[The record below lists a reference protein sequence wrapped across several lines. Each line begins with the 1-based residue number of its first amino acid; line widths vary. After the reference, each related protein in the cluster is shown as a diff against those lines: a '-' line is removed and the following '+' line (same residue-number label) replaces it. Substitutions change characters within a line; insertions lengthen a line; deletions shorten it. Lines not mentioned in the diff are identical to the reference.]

1 MPFREVDFI
10 CVGGGLGGL
19 AAAIRAHD
27 LGLEVLILEKSDK
40 LGGVAA
46 YSAGHTWVP
55 NNHLMLSSAAG
66 DSTHA
71 AALYM
76 DHVSGS
82 AQVDAE
88 LRDAFLEQAPRAIK
102 YYHDA
107 GIEFRLVEDYP
118 DFLYPQAPG
127 SSPGGRNLEAV
138 VSGPELGDWRQA
150 LQPNPHFEPGLTRSE
165 IIRFRTTGDSREIDR
180 LRRRRVDE
188 DFLTLGQGLAGA
200 FVKVAVCDRGVAV
213 HTRSPALR
221 LLQTDGRVIG
231 AVADVGG
238 QPTEIRARRGVLIAT
253 GAYGNAPYAAAWEGL
268 PELHDAGPPVT
279 DGDHL
284 SLTEPTPAAQVRA
297 GEAFVTLGFHLPGE
311 VHADT
316 NTQLYRQAIT
326 SLGFP
331 HSMIVNAA
339 GRRFGD
345 ESLHGRP
352 PGLLDRDA
360 RTRHF
365 TNYPCWLIVDD
376 RFRRRYGLGPLPAG
390 AAWPSGWASAGSI
403 GQLASQA
410 GIDKRGLAEAVSRLN
425 RFAEAGVDEDFRR
438 GSLLHVQRAYGD
450 PAYANP
456 NLGTVEDSALL
467 GYSAGPHWSG
477 YLLHRP
483 KDRSALPRAR
493 RGPVARTGFV
503 RDRQCGG
510 LHGTA
515 ALHRGLR
522 QCSQHRVRPRC
533 GNPCSFR
540 RA

>member
-1 MPFREVDFI
+1 MTAPTPR
-10 CVGGGLGGL
+10 LSTWTMS
-19 AAAIRAHD
+19 AAVRRWTQSC
-27 LGLEVLILEKSDK
+27 E
-40 LGGVAA
+40 
-46 YSAGHTWVP
+46 T
-55 NNHLMLSSAAG
+55 LSSSRHQG
-66 DSTHA
+66 RSSTTTTRESSSASLRTIPTFCTHRLLA
-71 AALYM
+71 RRRGEGTSKQLYPGPNWEIGGRRSSPIPTLSRAS
-76 DHVSGS
+76 HGPRSYGS
-82 AQVDAE
+82 AQ
-88 LRDAFLEQAPRAIK
+88 R
-102 YYHDA
+102 
-107 GIEFRLVEDYP
+107 
-118 DFLYPQAPG
+118 
-127 SSPGGRNLEAV
+127 
-138 VSGPELGDWRQA
+138 
-150 LQPNPHFEPGLTRSE
+150 
-165 IIRFRTTGDSREIDR
+165 GDSREIDR

-456 NLGTVEDSALL
+456 NLGTVEDPPFWAIPLALI
-467 GYSAGPHWSG
+467 GVGIYSIGLKIDRLCRVLAEDQLPVPGLYATGNAVAYTEQPHYIG
-477 YLLHRP
+477 GF
-483 KDRSALPRAR
+483 ANAR
-493 RGPVARTGFV
+493 NIVYG
-503 RDRQCGG
+503 
-510 LHGTA
+510 HGA
-515 ALHRGLR
+515 ATHAASDERELDG
-522 QCSQHRVRPRC
+522 
-533 GNPCSFR
+533 
-540 RA
+540 